1 MSTALTG
8 LRAEFRRATDERD
21 FRNWSFQETCDQAR
35 IAVLVIPLLVL
46 AGLPSDLVG
55 LGLRGALLIALPVRL
70 GFLALGVF
78 QFVRLRRTSRVK
90 DVDRAVTLLQVAL
103 FAVFYYFLALGYLSL
118 TEQLLVGLFIV
129 LSAYLVFPNRFVSMV
144 RLAGFGSLG
153 YLIVVSVLQR
163 PDISIVPLVVQGL
176 VVANVFGA
184 ITAHR
189 LHVAKRREYLRLI
202 EQRHLNDEL
211 RSLNVELE
219 ALATTDSL
227 TGINNRRNFFVLAKD
242 EIARS
247 RRYQRPLTAL
257 MIDIDRFKDVNDK
270 HGHAIGDKVLRALA
284 QACITTLRET
294 DIFARLGGDEFVIL
308 LPETDDGR
316 EQADRLR
323 RTLERMR
330 TSLDDDTDLAITVSI
345 GVASARP
352 EDETIDDVL
361 GRADEALY
369 EAKQRGRNCIA
380 SA

>member
-1 MSTALTG
+1 MNAALSG

-21 FRNWSFQETCDQAR
+21 FRRWSFQEICDQAK

-46 AGLPSDLVG
+46 AGLPSDMMG
-55 LGLRGALLIALPVRL
+55 LGVQRALLIALPVRL

-78 QFVRLRRTSRVK
+78 QFVRLRRISRVQ

-118 TEQLLVGLFIV
+118 TEQLLVALFIV
-129 LSAYLVFPNRFVSMV
+129 LSAYLVFPNRFVTMV
-144 RLAGFGSLG
+144 RLSSFGSLG
-153 YLIVVSVLQR
+153 YLVFTIVLQR
-163 PDISIVPLVVQGL
+163 PDFSVVPLVVQGL
-176 VVANVFGA
+176 VVVNVFGA

-202 EQRHLNDEL
+202 EHRHLNDEL

-247 RRYQRPLTAL
+247 RRYQRPLTML

-270 HGHAIGDKVLRALA
+270 HGHAVGDKVLQALA
-284 QACITTLRET
+284 QACITTLRKT
-294 DIFARLGGDEFVIL
+294 DVFARLGGDEFVIL

-323 RTLERMR
+323 RTIERMR
-330 TSLDDDTDLAITVSI
+330 TSLNDDTGVAITVSI

-352 EDETIDDVL
+352 EDETIDDVC

-369 EAKQRGRNCIA
+369 EAKQSGRNCVV
-380 SA
+380 SV

>member
-1 MSTALTG
+1 MNAALTG

-21 FRNWSFQETCDQAR
+21 FRNWSFQEICDQAK
-35 IAVLVIPLLVL
+35 IAVLVMPLLVL
-46 AGLPSDLVG
+46 AGFPSDMMG
-55 LGLRGALLIALPVRL
+55 LGVQRALLIALPVRL
-70 GFLALGVF
+70 GLLALGVF
-78 QFVRLRRTSRVK
+78 QFVRLRRTSRVE
-90 DVDRAVTLLQVAL
+90 DVDHVVTLLQVVL

-118 TEQLLVGLFIV
+118 TEQLLVALVIV
-129 LSAYLVFPNRFVSMV
+129 LSAYLEFPNRFVTMV

-153 YLIVVSVLQR
+153 YLLVVSVLQR
-163 PDISIVPLVVQGL
+163 PDISVVPLVIQGL

-202 EQRHLNDEL
+202 EQRHLNNEL

-227 TGINNRRNFFVLAKD
+227 TGVNNRRNFFVLAKD

-247 RRYQRPLTAL
+247 RRYQRPLTVL

-270 HGHAIGDKVLRALA
+270 HGHAIGDKVLQALA

-294 DIFARLGGDEFVIL
+294 DVFARLGGDEFVIL

-323 RTLERMR
+323 RTIERMR

-352 EDETIDDVL
+352 EDETIDDVF

-369 EAKQRGRNCIA
+369 KAKQTGRNCVA

>member
-1 MSTALTG
+1 MNAALTG

-21 FRNWSFQETCDQAR
+21 FRHWSFQETCDQAK
-35 IAVLVIPLLVL
+35 IAVLVVPLLVL

-55 LGLRGALLIALPVRL
+55 LGVPRALLIALPVRL
-70 GFLALGVF
+70 GFLALGVL
-78 QFVRLRRTSRVK
+78 QFVRLRRTSRFEE
-90 DVDRAVTLLQVAL
+90 VDRAVTLLQVVF
-103 FAVFYYFLALGYLSL
+103 FAVFYYFLALGHMSL

-129 LSAYLVFPNRFVSMV
+129 LSAYLVFPTRFVTMV
-144 RLAGFGSLG
+144 RLASFGSLG
-153 YLIVVSVLQR
+153 YLIVASVLRR
-163 PDISIVPLVVQGL
+163 PDISVMPFVVQGF
-176 VVANVFGA
+176 VVVNVFGA

-227 TGINNRRNFFVLAKD
+227 TGISNRRIFFVLAKD
-242 EIARS
+242 EVARS

-257 MIDIDRFKDVNDK
+257 MIDIDRFKDVNDT
-270 HGHAIGDKVLRALA
+270 HGHAIGDKVLKALA

-294 DIFARLGGDEFVIL
+294 DVFARLGGDEFVIL
-308 LPETDDGR
+308 LPETEDGK

-323 RTLERMR
+323 RTIERMR
-330 TSLDDDTDLAITVSI
+330 TSLDDGTDLAITVSI

-361 GRADEALY
+361 GRADVALY
-369 EAKQRGRNCIA
+369 EAKQSGRNCIA

>member
-1 MSTALTG
+1 MNAALTG

-21 FRNWSFQETCDQAR
+21 FRYWSFQEICDQAK
-35 IAVLVIPLLVL
+35 IAVLVMPLLVL
-46 AGLPSDLVG
+46 AGFPSDVMG
-55 LGLRGALLIALPVRL
+55 LGVQRALLIALPVRL
-70 GFLALGVF
+70 GLVALGVF
-78 QFVRLRRTSRVK
+78 QFVQLRRTSRVE
-90 DVDRAVTLLQVAL
+90 DVDHAVTLLQVVL

-118 TEQLLVGLFIV
+118 TEQLLVALFIV
-129 LSAYLVFPNRFVSMV
+129 LSAYLVFPNRFVTMV

-163 PDISIVPLVVQGL
+163 PDISVVPLAIQGL

-202 EQRHLNDEL
+202 EQRHLNNEL

-247 RRYQRPLTAL
+247 RRYQRPLTVL

-270 HGHAIGDKVLRALA
+270 HGHAIGDKVLQALA

-294 DIFARLGGDEFVIL
+294 DVFARLGGDEFVIL

-323 RTLERMR
+323 RTIERMR

-352 EDETIDDVL
+352 EDETIDDVFA
-361 GRADEALY
+361 RADEALY
-369 EAKQRGRNCIA
+369 EAKQTGRNCVA

>member
-1 MSTALTG
+1 MNAALSG

-21 FRNWSFQETCDQAR
+21 FRRWSFQEICDQAK

-46 AGLPSDLVG
+46 AGLPSDMMG
-55 LGLRGALLIALPVRL
+55 LGVQRALLIALPVRL

-78 QFVRLRRTSRVK
+78 QFVRLRRISRVQ

-118 TEQLLVGLFIV
+118 TEQLLVALFIV
-129 LSAYLVFPNRFVSMV
+129 LSAYLVFPNRFVTMV
-144 RLAGFGSLG
+144 RLSSFGSLG
-153 YLIVVSVLQR
+153 YLIFIIALQR
-163 PDISIVPLVVQGL
+163 PDFSVVPLVVQGL
-176 VVANVFGA
+176 VVVNVFGA

-227 TGINNRRNFFVLAKD
+227 TGINNRRNFFLLAKD

-247 RRYQRPLTAL
+247 RRYQRPLTML

-270 HGHAIGDKVLRALA
+270 HGHGVGDKVLQALA
-284 QACITTLRET
+284 QACITTLRAT
-294 DIFARLGGDEFVIL
+294 DVFARLGGDEFVIL
-308 LPETDDGR
+308 LPETDDGK

-323 RTLERMR
+323 RTIERMR
-330 TSLDDDTDLAITVSI
+330 TSLDDDTDVAITVSI

-352 EDETIDDVL
+352 EDETIDDVF

-369 EAKQRGRNCIA
+369 EAKQSGRNCVV
-380 SA
+380 SV

>member
-1 MSTALTG
+1 MNAALTG

-21 FRNWSFQETCDQAR
+21 FRNWSFQEICDQAK
-35 IAVLVIPLLVL
+35 IAVLVMPLLVL
-46 AGLPSDLVG
+46 AGFPSDMMG
-55 LGLRGALLIALPVRL
+55 LGVQRALLIALPVRL
-70 GFLALGVF
+70 GLLALGVF
-78 QFVRLRRTSRVK
+78 QFVRLRRTSRVE
-90 DVDRAVTLLQVAL
+90 DVDHAVTLLQVVL

-118 TEQLLVGLFIV
+118 TEQLLVALFIV
-129 LSAYLVFPNRFVSMV
+129 LSAYLVFPNRFVTMV

-163 PDISIVPLVVQGL
+163 PDISVVPLVIQGL

-202 EQRHLNDEL
+202 EQRHLNNEL

-247 RRYQRPLTAL
+247 RRYQRPLTVL

-270 HGHAIGDKVLRALA
+270 HGHAIGDKVLQALA

-294 DIFARLGGDEFVIL
+294 DVFARLGGDEFVIL

-323 RTLERMR
+323 RRIERMR

-352 EDETIDDVL
+352 EDETIDDL
-361 GRADEALY
+361 FGRADEALY
-369 EAKQRGRNCIA
+369 
-380 SA
+380 